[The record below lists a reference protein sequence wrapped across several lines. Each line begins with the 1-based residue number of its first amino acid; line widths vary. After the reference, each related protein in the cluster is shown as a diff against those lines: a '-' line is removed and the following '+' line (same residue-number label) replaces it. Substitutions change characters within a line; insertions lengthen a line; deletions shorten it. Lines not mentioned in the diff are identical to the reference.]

1 MVTLRRSL
9 YYEIEIL
16 GTCGYCIFSLAS
28 RSGVV
33 HRAIVARAIL
43 LQSHKTVGQCLVVT
57 YIIICSRVAN
67 HLEVA
72 INLITW
78 ITIRKFA
85 ARSHILHL
93 YLHLSTS
100 NGHVELDKVE
110 ASRLWALLIANLI
123 ETVLCIERCLIEFVL
138 CSKLIA
144 YTCKVEA
151 YAALSICK
159 EFLLVVVVADAEDA
173 HICLRCILWILRLV
187 PDATQC
193 LVTVFVCPVVLQ
205 EVRGI
210 ALPLVLEMTMAL
222 SVPHIVP
229 TTADGLLRIVL
240 IRLPLSA
247 LLPESTSTVR
257 TLVTITET

>member
-1 MVTLRRSL
+1 M
-9 YYEIEIL
+9 
-16 GTCGYCIFSLAS
+16 
-28 RSGVV
+28 
-33 HRAIVARAIL
+33 
-43 LQSHKTVGQCLVVT
+43 
-57 YIIICSRVAN
+57 
-67 HLEVA
+67 
-72 INLITW
+72 
-78 ITIRKFA
+78 
-85 ARSHILHL
+85 

-100 NGHVELDKVE
+100 NGYVELYKVE
-110 ASRLWALLIANLI
+110 SGRLWALLVAYLI